1 VILEKLSRT
10 IWAPPKEG
18 EVHQTRWFFERSRGQ
33 YRNEKSRFGITLSR
47 RKQFEKQNPR
57 KQMFTKEQ
65 LAKYVN
71 TYKEVYKGKKL
82 VIGPHIVV
90 RGSQKNYSQFLN
102 YNFNDK
108 PDNIF
113 FEDAVALAI
122 IFKTAEQIYGVKP
135 NALGDMRYITVPYTI
150 AWISYKLNYEI
161 DLYKIWKKQQ
171 ISDKLSN
178 ILHEAMLKVEEFIKQ
193 NAPGS
198 LYGEWA
204 KKETC
209 WEKLKATNLSINLD
223 TLNND
228 LSSDNSGNRR
238 RLTKQDTDQAEIDAS
253 LERIKSIHPKT
264 WKKIENW
271 GREASKFSQYE
282 IDMANTL
289 GNRIRSNR
297 VISDIERKQGEEI
310 LNIVAD
316 ENPELFF
323 DMEEFFEE
331 DENKKQESEEITIDL
346 VKKVVQ
352 WDKRNKR
359 LKPYEYRFMS
369 DLADGKKGM
378 TSRNLFI
385 AGLNL
390 KKVKK
395 YGFRD

>member
-1 VILEKLSRT
+1 
-10 IWAPPKEG
+10 
-18 EVHQTRWFFERSRGQ
+18 
-33 YRNEKSRFGITLSR
+33 
-47 RKQFEKQNPR
+47 
-57 KQMFTKEQ
+57 MFTKEQ

-113 FEDAVALAI
+113 FEDTVALAI

-150 AWISYKLNYEI
+150 AWISYKINYAI

-171 ISDKLSN
+171 ISDELSN
-178 ILHEAMLKVEEFIKQ
+178 ILHETMLKVEEFIKR

-204 KKETC
+204 KKEDC
-209 WEKLKATNLSINLD
+209 WEKLKVTDLSINLD

-228 LSSDNSGNRR
+228 LLSDDSGNRR
-238 RLTKQDTDQAEIDAS
+238 KLTEQDTVQAEIDAS

-271 GREASKFSQYE
+271 GREVSKFSQYQ
-282 IDMANTL
+282 INMANTL

-323 DMEEFFEE
+323 DMEEYFEE
-331 DENKKQESEEITIDL
+331 DENKRQESEDITIDL
-346 VKKVVQ
+346 VKEIVQ

-369 DLADGKKGM
+369 ELAEGKKSM